1 MVFIAVFSAYV
12 FTDPV
17 IAWLH
22 MDPDTYKSAVAAL
35 VALSGEGIARLV
47 ISIAND
53 PKKGIKPFQALERE
67 RKRPRSRT
75 LFGPRLS
82 SSDGSSRFTCRV
94 DRPQP
99 STGNLAIRP

>member
-1 MVFIAVFSAYV
+1 MTLFGHDLAFWIAVIGATFIKVATSPQRSIISVATILFIAVFSAYV

-35 VALSGEGIARLV
+35 VALSGEGVARLV

-53 PKKGIKPFQALERE
+53 PKKGIDLF
-67 RKRPRSRT
+67 KRWR
-75 LFGPRLS
+75 
-82 SSDGSSRFTCRV
+82 GSE
-94 DRPQP
+94 
-99 STGNLAIRP
+99 